1 MNKYRTHN
9 CNDLTES
16 DNQKKVTLSGWLHRK
31 RDHGNLLFIDL
42 RDHFGI
48 TQCVIEN
55 KNKCFNLIENLK
67 PESVIQVIGTVVK
80 REIGTENKDLKT
92 GNIEVSIEDIIV
104 LSQAKELPMPVFGEQ
119 DYPEDIRLKYRFLDL
134 RRNQM
139 HKNIIL
145 RSKVISFI
153 RNEMSKLGFLEFQ
166 TPILTS
172 SSPEGARDFLVPSRL
187 NPGKFYA
194 LPQAPQQFKQLIMVS
209 GFDKYFQI
217 APCFRD
223 EDARAD
229 RSPGEFYQLDIE
241 MSFVEQEDVFSV
253 VEKLMINV
261 FKTFSTKKLLYE
273 KFPRITYNDAMLKYG
288 TDKPDLRN
296 PLEIYD
302 LTDIFSREDVSF
314 EIFKKLVKA
323 GSKVR
328 CIVTKQTKDKPRS
341 FFDGIDKWAKEQ
353 GASGL
358 AYFTFE
364 RDKEITGK
372 GPVGKFFKEEA
383 LKEIM
388 KITSAEVGD
397 SIFFTCGKINEVQKI
412 SALARE
418 KIGKELNL
426 IDENLFAFC
435 WIVDYPMFEFNELT
449 KKIEFSHNPF
459 SMPQGDISNIN
470 FEKPLEIKAFQ
481 YDIVCNGIELS
492 SGAIRNHI
500 PELMYKLFSI
510 AGYEKKQVDDK
521 FSGMINALS
530 YGAPPHG
537 GIAPGIDR
545 IVMLLAEEINIR
557 EITLFPLN
565 QNAQD
570 LMMGAPSEVD
580 EKQLKELSIKI
591 DKKINS

>member
-9 CNDLTES
+9 CNELRKDDLNKDIS
-16 DNQKKVTLSGWLHRK
+16 ISGWINKK

-42 RDHFGI
+42 RDNYGI
-48 TQCVIEN
+48 TQCIIDKEN
-55 KNKCFNLIENLK
+55 KNFLDLEKTQLET
-67 PESVIQVIGTVVK
+67 VIKVNGKVVNRSNDTV
-80 REIGTENKDLKT
+80 NKDIET
-92 GNIEVSIEDIIV
+92 GEIEVVINEFEI
-104 LSQAKELPMPVFGEQ
+104 LGTCKELPMPVFSDQE
-119 DYPEDIRLKYRFLDL
+119 YAEEIRLKYRFLDL
-134 RRNQM
+134 RRKKI
-139 HKNIIL
+139 HENIIL
-145 RSKVISFI
+145 RSKVISYI
-153 RNEMSKLGFLEFQ
+153 RNEMTKLDFLEFQ

-229 RSPGEFYQLDIE
+229 RSPGEFYQLDLE
-241 MSFVEQEDVFSV
+241 MSFVEQEDVFNV
-253 VEKLMINV
+253 VETLMVNTFKKFSHKKLM
-261 FKTFSTKKLLYE
+261 YD
-273 KFPRITYNDAMLKYG
+273 KFPKISYADAMLNYG
-288 TDKPDLRN
+288 SDKPDLRN
-296 PLEIYD
+296 PLLINDITEIF
-302 LTDIFSREDVSF
+302 TREDVSF
-314 EIFKKLVKA
+314 EIFKKLVKS

-328 CIVTKQTKDKPRS
+328 CISTKNTKDKPRS
-341 FFDGIDKWAKEQ
+341 FFDNIDKWAKEQ

-364 RDKEITGK
+364 KEGQLSAK
-372 GPVGKFFKEEA
+372 GPIGKFFSKEA
-383 LKEIM
+383 LEEIM
-388 KITSAEVGD
+388 KKTNSEVGD
-397 SIFFTCGKINEVQKI
+397 SIFMACGKQNDLEKI
-412 SALARE
+412 TSLARD
-418 KIGKELNL
+418 KIAKDLDL
-426 IDENLFAFC
+426 IDDDVFAFC
-435 WIVDYPMFEFNELT
+435 WIVDYPMFEKDETT

-459 SMPQGDISNIN
+459 SMPQGNLTEEN
-470 FEKPLEIKAFQ
+470 FEKPLDILAYQ

-492 SGAIRNHI
+492 SGAIRNHK

-510 AGYEKKQVDDK
+510 AGYDKKQVDEK

-545 IVMLLAEEINIR
+545 IVMLLANEKNIR
-557 EITLFPLN
+557 EVTMFPMN

-570 LMMGAPSEVD
+570 LMMKAPSDVSE
-580 EKQLKELSIKI
+580 EQLKELGISIKN
-591 DKKINS
+591 KR